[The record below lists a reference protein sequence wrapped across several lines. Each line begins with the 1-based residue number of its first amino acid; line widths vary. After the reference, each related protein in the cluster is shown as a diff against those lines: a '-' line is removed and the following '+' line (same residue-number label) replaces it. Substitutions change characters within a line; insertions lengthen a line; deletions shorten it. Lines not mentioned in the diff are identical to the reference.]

1 VGRGF
6 AGCVCCILVVVPFLA
21 CSRSKPPGAAVPSDR
36 PTQITRHFTTAVT
49 DSGGGVRYK
58 LRAEVAR
65 AYKDE
70 VTRAD
75 SVQVDFYDHGQKVS
89 VLRALQGFVDHDGRL
104 RVQGDVV
111 VTSTEGT
118 VLSTQEL
125 YWDRA
130 KGKIRADGDF
140 RLVDKGEPLTGTGLT
155 TDPNLSIFD
164 VDSNVSGVTTFD
176 KKEHP

>member
-1 VGRGF
+1 
-6 AGCVCCILVVVPFLA
+6 
-21 CSRSKPPGAAVPSDR
+21 
-36 PTQITRHFTTAVT
+36 
-49 DSGGGVRYK
+49 
-58 LRAEVAR
+58 AR
-65 AYKDE
+65 AYRDD

-75 SVQVDFYDHGQKVS
+75 TVQVDFYDHGQKVS
-89 VLRALQGFVDHDGRL
+89 VLRALQGFVEHDGRL

-125 YWDRA
+125 YWDRT
-130 KGKIRADGDF
+130 KGKIRAAGDL
-140 RLVDKGEPLTGTGLT
+140 RLVNKGEPLTGTGLT

-164 VDSNVSGVTTFD
+164 VDGNVSGVTTFG